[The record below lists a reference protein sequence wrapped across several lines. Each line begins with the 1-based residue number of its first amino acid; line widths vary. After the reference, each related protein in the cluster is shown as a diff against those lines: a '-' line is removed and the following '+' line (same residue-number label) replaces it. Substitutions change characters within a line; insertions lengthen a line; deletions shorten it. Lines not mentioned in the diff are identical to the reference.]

1 MKDEPP
7 DAPAPPEAAY
17 PPLQPM
23 SKPSKPGKSGASGPK
38 SANDGKGAKDPNG
51 AKGPS
56 GPSGKKPGKAS
67 YIPPNTARV
76 LASTLGCLPAS
87 MLTSAMLARFLPLP
101 SPVSVSLAY
110 LLWLPIWIAAA
121 CWAARA
127 TSGKRAW
134 LFVAIFTAI
143 PAALLFLV
151 PH

>member
-7 DAPAPPEAAY
+7 DAPAPPEAY

-23 SKPSKPGKSGASGPK
+23 SKPSKPSKNAKSGAPGSKGTSGP
-38 SANDGKGAKDPNG
+38 
-51 AKGPS
+51 KGPS
-56 GPSGKKPGKAS
+56 GSSGKKPGKAS
-67 YIPPNTARV
+67 YVPPNTARV

-87 MLTSAMLARFLPLP
+87 MLASALLARFLPLP
-101 SPVSVSLAY
+101 SPISVSLAY